1 MFDISSLQSNRI
13 AMTAFEPASRAAS
26 RSRPIASSRLS
37 PQHLRVALDLAADQS
52 LEGRADVGADVAAAH
67 GQAEHLAE
75 HLGHLVAG
83 QVVHGGDDD
92 VVAHH
97 YSHSIVLGGLLEMSS
112 ATLLT
117 PATSLMILLEI
128 RSSTS

>member
-13 AMTAFEPASRAAS
+13 AMTAFEPRLPRGVAQPADRLLAA
-26 RSRPIASSRLS
+26 L